1 MIFLIK
7 GRGFLVQLFPR
18 QLLLQHHSY
27 PFRQSFLPGKPC
39 FAFNLRQVYFV
50 FCAVILGNF
59 P

>member
-18 QLLLQHHSY
+18 ATLVTTSFILFQPAVLA
-27 PFRQSFLPGKPC
+27 RQAR